1 MSNTKVQSKRPRISK
16 ETVLTISG
24 HVIKVASLIPA
35 CQTVANIA
43 EEILTL
49 VDTTNRNQEVL
60 ELLAERVEASS
71 LWLLELSPKE
81 KKCEQAFNRYISVL
95 TEIKDYV
102 KELSKPGKFSKRFL
116 KKAAMF
122 FTAKDVSLNI

>member
-1 MSNTKVQSKRPRISK
+1 MSDTKVQSKPPRISK

-24 HVIKVASLIPA
+24 HVIKIANLIPA
-35 CQTVANIA
+35 CQTVAKIA

-49 VDTTNRNQEVL
+49 ADTTNRNQEVL
-60 ELLAERVEASS
+60 KLLAERVETSS

-81 KKCEQAFNRYISVL
+81 KKCERAFNRYINVL
-95 TEIKDYV
+95 TEIRDYV

-122 FTAKDVSLNI
+122 FAAKDVSLSI